1 MARRFRRRLKSKRW
15 RTERIKRL
23 QYLYNQ
29 SRSYRL
35 MGKQVNSFY
44 DAFNCFMPNHVQYLL
59 MTEESP
65 FFNKKLQKNEFLSVR
80 ELKVPS
86 DFSIISNPVESY
98 QFLRQLSSCIYYQS
112 CRQLWIDYVNCSKCD
127 LTTQV
132 FLDSIL
138 IDYSKFLD
146 SCNRANVEKYLR
158 LDSFGGKNINDSKL
172 RSMIYSVGSPVELLN
187 RPVKFSN
194 IIPFR
199 LRHIDGEKTVKK
211 LRLGQKEIDTSDL
224 IQYVID
230 CLSRFGK
237 TLSQQARQDLGNV
250 IGETISNAE
259 EHSSLHNRYLIG
271 YMEETHSEESHYGIL
286 NLVMMNTGNTI
297 YETFKYPNE
306 DGPINYDCISQMKA
320 LSDRFNKRNL
330 FRPNS
335 FTEENLWTLYS
346 LQGGVS
352 RIPPSVRKRG
362 NGTIEFINSF
372 FSLKGAMDVDPI
384 SKMSII
390 SGHTQIDFDGNYKII
405 KSKNELGE
413 SISRVTFN
421 STNSLNDKPDSNYV
435 YHIKHYFPGTII
447 CAQLLINDD
456 DLL

>member
-1 MARRFRRRLKSKRW
+1 MARRFRRRLKSKLW
-15 RTERIKRL
+15 RKERIKRL
-23 QYLYNQ
+23 QSLYNQ
-29 SRSYRL
+29 SRYYRL
-35 MGKQVNSFY
+35 MGNQINSFS
-44 DAFNCFMPNHVQYLL
+44 DAFNYFMPNHVKYLL
-59 MTEESP
+59 MNEESP
-65 FFNKKLQKNEFLSVR
+65 LFHNNLFDNVYTPVL

-86 DFSIISNPVESY
+86 VFSIISNPAESY
-98 QFLRQLSSCIYYQS
+98 QLLRQLSSCIYFQT
-112 CRQLWIDYVNCSKCD
+112 CKQLWIDYVNCTKCD

-138 IDYSKFLD
+138 IDYRKFMED
-146 SCNRANVEKYLR
+146 CHKAKIEKYLR

-187 RPVKFSN
+187 RSMKFSN

-271 YMEETHSEESHYGIL
+271 YMEETHSEKNHYGIL
-286 NLVMMNTGNTI
+286 NLVMMNTGSTI
-297 YETFKYPNE
+297 YEKFKYPDDE
-306 DGPINYDCISQMKA
+306 KPINYDCISQMKA
-320 LSDRFNKRNL
+320 LSDRFQKRNF

-352 RIPPSVRKRG
+352 CIPPSIRKRG

-405 KSKNELGE
+405 KSNNELGE
-413 SISRVTFN
+413 SICRVTFN
-421 STNSLNDKPDSNYV
+421 NTNSLNDKPDSNYV

-456 DLL
+456 DLQ